1 MVMTSV
7 SGHLMELEFPPSHRP
22 WRSCAAGDLFGAPVV
37 RSVPQVKLVGDL
49 MCEYRGSDS
58 ARTSP
63 CIHG

>member
-37 RSVPQVKLVGDL
+37 RSVPQVKLVSAVCDR
-49 MCEYRGSDS
+49 RGSDS
-58 ARTSP
+58 ARIS
-63 CIHG
+63 